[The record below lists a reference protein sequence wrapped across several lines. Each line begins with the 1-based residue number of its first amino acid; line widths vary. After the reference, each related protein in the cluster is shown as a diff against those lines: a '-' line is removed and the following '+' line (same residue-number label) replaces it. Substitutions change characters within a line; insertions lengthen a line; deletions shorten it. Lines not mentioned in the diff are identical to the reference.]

1 MTRARDLANAQST
14 KASLSGA
21 TFTGNLF
28 APTFRATN
36 SAGGE
41 GGEITFAPPAT
52 GSSITGGVTFDIQT
66 NNVRIF
72 ESGGTNRGVNLD
84 ITALPAGTGSR
95 IALAGVNGNPFRMA
109 ANSTFFNTGVTS
121 VTVTLPAGRFTQAP
135 MITTSATPTGNVA
148 MFSLVFNVTTTS
160 FTQYLYGGSYTAGT
174 ISAYWIAVQMTSGA
188 AGG

>member
-1 MTRARDLANAQST
+1 MTRARDVANAQST
-14 KASLSGA
+14 KASLSGD

-36 SAGGE
+36 SSGGE

-52 GSSITGGVTFDIQT
+52 GSSISGGVTFDVQT

-95 IALAGVNGNPFRMA
+95 IALAGVGGNPFRMA
-109 ANSTFFNTGVTS
+109 AGVATAASNGPVS
-121 VTVTLPAGRFTQAP
+121 VTFPASRFTVAP
-135 MITTSATPTGNVA
+135 IVNLTGTSGWAWIGTPTSTGFVA
-148 MFSLVFNVTTTS
+148 YQ
-160 FTQYLYGGSYTAGT
+160 TQSWGGSSMAG
-174 ISAYWIAVQMTSGA
+174 AMYWTAVQMTSSAA
-188 AGG
+188 AG